1 MRLLLLLVPLLF
13 SAPVYCLDTAQLNR
27 LATEAFHNTR
37 YLQALDYLRQA
48 ERQSPYNE
56 QIRRN
61 LAEALLAASGQ
72 SADQGDWDRAVA
84 LLQEGIDRYPD
95 DARFP
100 LEQAGLLLH
109 LDRLSEAEVLAN
121 SVLGMQPE
129 SVVARLILGQIHY
142 RSGRLREAI
151 DVWRQAAELDPEDRR
166 VSRML
171 ARAERE
177 YRVEA
182 DMTRDYGP
190 GFVLSYDDAAH
201 GRLSQDILDVLNQA
215 YIEIGSLLNHFP
227 DQKVEVL
234 VYTRRQFRQSTD
246 SPEWAGGVY
255 DGKIRIPLGGIETM
269 TAPLRAL
276 LFHEYAHV
284 VVRRLSHGRCPVWF
298 NEGIAEV
305 MAAGQHP
312 GDHAVP
318 PTSAGLIPFEQLE
331 GSWRELGPVRA
342 RMAYRQ
348 SRSFVG
354 FLADSYGWHTIGD
367 LLSVLAAGKK
377 TDQAFAEVFGGYGL
391 DFTGIVETWRR
402 RELD

>member
-1 MRLLLLLVPLLF
+1 MRLLLLLLPVLF
-13 SAPVYCLDTAQLNR
+13 SVAAYGLDAVQLNR
-27 LATEAFHNTR
+27 LATEAFHGGR
-37 YLQALDYLRQA
+37 YLQSLDYLRQA

-61 LAEALLAASGQ
+61 LAEVLLAASGQ
-72 SADQGDWDRAVA
+72 SADRGDWDRSVA

-100 LEQAGLLLH
+100 LEQAGILLH

-121 SVLGMQPE
+121 SVLGIQPE
-129 SVVARLILGQIHY
+129 SVAARLILGRVYYQ
-142 RSGRLREAI
+142 SGRLREAI
-151 DVWRQAAELDPEDRR
+151 DVWRKAADLDPEDRR
-166 VSRML
+166 ISEML

-177 YRVEA
+177 YQVEA
-182 DMTRDYGP
+182 GMTRDYGP

-215 YIEIGSLLNHFP
+215 YIEVGSLLKHFP

-246 SPEWAGGVY
+246 SPDWAGGVY
-255 DGKIRIPLGGIETM
+255 DGKIRIPLGGIEKM
-269 TAPLRAL
+269 TEPLRAL

-305 MAAGQHP
+305 MAAGQYSDGHV
-312 GDHAVP
+312 VP
-318 PTSAGLIPFEQLE
+318 LRATNMIPFEQLE
-331 GSWRELGPVRA
+331 DSWRDLGPVRA

-354 FLADSYGWHTIGD
+354 FLADNYGWHTIGD
-367 LLSVLAAGKK
+367 LLSVMAGGKK
-377 TDQAFAEVFGGYGL
+377 TDQAFAEVFGDYGL
-391 DFTGIVETWRR
+391 DFAGIVETWRR